1 MAGEFSNCVEYGL
14 HLSKRIYYGKGSAP
28 AALGR
33 QMSRVSEDYLPTA
46 PMVYAVIPDPTIVDN
61 PDVPSYQPYVHG
73 RCVPP
78 VLIPLH
84 MNGVAMEIDCCFDTA
99 FIGVSGTWRVHCV
112 MAGKGCECLIAVPM
126 GEQGSLLGVEVDVS
140 GTSYRTE
147 LVSMEDAEAI
157 QKLAKSEDGKF
168 LKGRRIYTLKIPKV
182 DGGCTLSVR
191 INWSQRIPYL
201 DDLFCL
207 NVPFNFPAY
216 LVPPGK
222 KVKNIQKILLH
233 INSGIS
239 SEIVCKHTSHP
250 MKILSRE
257 VGSLS
262 FSNETEVSA
271 WSNIDFELSYSI
283 SPSDLFG
290 GVLLQSPS
298 LHDFDQREMF
308 CLYIFPG
315 QNQNRKVFRKE
326 VVFII
331 DISGSMKGGPLES
344 TKRAVLA
351 SISKLNH
358 EDTFNIIAFNG
369 DTKLFSSSM
378 EQATN
383 EAITRATEWIDANLV
398 ANGGTNILLPVEQAI
413 KMLAETGNSI
423 PLIFLI
429 TDGSVNNERE
439 ICNLVKASLK
449 SGKAITPRLCTFGIG
464 TYCNHYFLQ
473 MLSEI
478 GRGVYDA
485 AYDVDLI
492 DSRFQMLFTKAS
504 SLFLANI
511 TVDAFKHLASL
522 ELFPTQI
529 PDLACGSPL
538 IVSGRYNGRFPES
551 FKVSGILADMSD
563 SAIHLKSQRAKEL
576 LLERVLARRQI
587 DIMTSHAWLL
597 ESKDLEDKIACM
609 SKQTGFPS
617 EYTRLILMLTKEG
630 KKAPPSIIVQEM
642 RKRMDMWK
650 SNKVE
655 WKGQEIVLLG
665 NQGVGFGNLTATAEN
680 AQPGKEIKATQAT
693 DLLVKAATNCCGRLI
708 DRFCCMCFIKSC
720 MYMNDRCVVAFT
732 QLSAALA
739 CCEIFNC
746 CFELCECDCF

>member
-1 MAGEFSNCVEYGL
+1 MAAEFSNCVEYGL

-28 AALGR
+28 AALAR
-33 QMSRVSEDYLPTA
+33 QMTRVSEDYLPTA
-46 PMVYAVIPDPTIVDN
+46 PMVYAVVPEPTIVDN

-78 VLIPLH
+78 ALIPLH

-126 GEQGSLLGVEVDVS
+126 GEQGSLLGVEVDVTGS
-140 GTSYRTE
+140 SHRTE
-147 LVSMEDAEAI
+147 LVSMEDLEAI
-157 QKLAKSEDGKF
+157 EKLAKSEDGRF

-182 DGGCTLSVR
+182 DGGCTVSVR

-201 DDLFCL
+201 DNLFCL
-207 NVPFNFPAY
+207 SVPFNFPAY
-216 LVPPGK
+216 VDSPGK
-222 KVKNIQKILLH
+222 KIKKNQKILLN
-233 INSGIS
+233 INSGTS
-239 SEIVCKHTSHP
+239 SEVVCKYTSHP
-250 MKILSRE
+250 MKILRRE
-257 VGSLS
+257 VGNLS
-262 FSNETEVSA
+262 FSNEAEVST
-271 WSNIDFELSYSI
+271 WSTMDFDLSYSI

-308 CLYIFPG
+308 CLYVFPG
-315 QNQNRKVFRKE
+315 QNQDRKVFRKE

-344 TKRAVLA
+344 TKHAVLA
-351 SISKLNH
+351 SLSELGP
-358 EDTFNIIAFNG
+358 EDTFNIIGFNG
-369 DTKLFSSSM
+369 DTKLFSLSM

-413 KMLAETGNSI
+413 NMLAETGNSI

-429 TDGSVNNERE
+429 TDGSVDNERD

-449 SGKAITPRLCTFGIG
+449 SGKTICPRLCTFGIG
-464 TYCNHYFLQ
+464 TFCNHYFLQ

-478 GRGVYDA
+478 GRGIYDA
-485 AYDVDLI
+485 AYDVDSV
-492 DSRFQMLFTKAS
+492 DSRFQRLFKKAS
-504 SLFLANI
+504 SLILANI

-522 ELFPTQI
+522 ELFPTQV

-538 IVSGRYNGRFPES
+538 IISGRYNGSFPES
-551 FKVSGILADMSD
+551 FKISGISADMSN
-563 SAIHLKSQRAKEL
+563 STIHLKAQRAKEL
-576 LLERVLARRQI
+576 LLDRVLARRQI
-587 DIMTSHAWLL
+587 DITTSHAWLH
-597 ESKDLEDKIACM
+597 ESKELEDKVTKI

-617 EYTRLILMLTKEG
+617 EYTRLILIQTNEG
-630 KKAPPSIIVQEM
+630 KKAPASTIVQEM
-642 RKRMDMWK
+642 RKRLEVSK
-650 SNKVE
+650 SKVVE
-655 WKGQEIVLLG
+655 WKGQKMRLLG
-665 NQGVGFGNLTATAEN
+665 KQGVGFGNLAATAEN
-680 AQPGKEIKATQAT
+680 MQPGKEIKAAQAT
-693 DLLVKAATNCCGRLI
+693 ELLVKAASNCCGRLI
-708 DRFCCMCFIKSC
+708 DRFCCLCFIKSC
-720 MYMNDRCVVAFT
+720 MYLNDRCVVAFT
-732 QLSAALA
+732 QLTAALA

>member
-1 MAGEFSNCVEYGL
+1 MATEFSNSVEYGL

-28 AALGR
+28 AALAR
-33 QMSRVSEDYLPTA
+33 QMSRVSEDYLPRA
-46 PMVYAVIPDPTIVDN
+46 PMVYAVIPEPTIVDN

-78 VLIPLH
+78 ALIPLH
-84 MNGVAMEIDCCFDTA
+84 MNGVSMEINCCFDTA
-99 FIGVSGTWRVHCV
+99 FIGVNGTWRVHCV
-112 MAGKGCECLIAVPM
+112 MAGKSCECLIAVPM
-126 GEQGSLLGVEVDVS
+126 GEQGSLLGVEVDVT
-140 GTSYRTE
+140 GTFHRTE

-157 QKLAKSEDGKF
+157 EKLAKSEDGKF

-182 DGGCTLSVR
+182 EGGCTLSVR
-191 INWSQRIPYL
+191 INWSQRIPYV

-207 NVPFNFPAY
+207 SVPFSFPAY

-222 KVKNIQKILLH
+222 KSKNSQKILLH

-239 SEIVCKHTSHP
+239 SEVVCKHTSHP
-250 MKILSRE
+250 MKILRRE
-257 VGSLS
+257 VGNVS
-262 FSNETEVSA
+262 FSNEAEVSA
-271 WSNIDFELSYSI
+271 WSNMDFDLSYSI
-283 SPSDLFG
+283 SPNDLFG
-290 GVLLQSPS
+290 GVLLQTPS

-315 QNQNRKVFRKE
+315 QNHNRQVFRKE

-331 DISGSMKGGPLES
+331 DISGSMKDGPLES

-351 SISKLNH
+351 SLSKLNP
-358 EDTFNIIAFNG
+358 EDAFNIIGFNG
-369 DTKLFSSSM
+369 DTKLFSLSM
-378 EQATN
+378 EQATK
-383 EAITRATEWIDANLV
+383 EAITRATDWINANLV

-429 TDGSVNNERE
+429 TDGSVDNERE
-439 ICNLVKASLK
+439 ICNIVKASLK
-449 SGKAITPRLCTFGIG
+449 SRNTISPRLCTFGIG
-464 TYCNHYFLQ
+464 TFCNHYFLQ

-478 GRGVYDA
+478 GRGIYDA

-492 DSRFQMLFTKAS
+492 DSRFQTLFTKAS
-504 SLFLANI
+504 SVFLANI
-511 TVDAFKHLASL
+511 TVDAFKHLDSF

-538 IVSGRYNGRFPES
+538 IISGRYNGCFPES
-551 FKVSGILADMSD
+551 FKVSGTSADMSN
-563 SAIHLKSQRAKEL
+563 STIHLQPQRAKEL
-576 LLERVLARRQI
+576 LLDRVLARRQI

-597 ESKDLEDKIACM
+597 ESKDLQDKIAKL
-609 SKQTGFPS
+609 SKQSGFPS
-617 EYTRLILMLTKEG
+617 EYTRLILVLAKEG
-630 KKAPPSIIVQEM
+630 KKAPPSIISQEM
-642 RKRMDMWK
+642 RKRFDLTK

-655 WKGQEIVLLG
+655 WKGQKIILLG

-680 AQPGKEIKATQAT
+680 LQPGKEIKATQAT
-693 DLLVKAATNCCGRLI
+693 DLLVKAATNCCSRLI
-708 DRFCCMCFIKSC
+708 DRFCCLCFIKSC

-732 QLSAALA
+732 QLTAALA